1 MIMSFCLSVCLHVE
15 SSLYF
20 WNEAYFVL
28 MDNFFYMFLR
38 FDLQML
44 ENFSIFIN
52 KGNWS
57 VIFFSCLLFIWFVYQ
72 CNYCL
77 AIRLLGNV
85 PSLFVC
91 GIIWILLILIL
102 PWRYDPS
109 GLDNILGGRCLIT
122 FWPLF
127 KLLIWSWFIL
137 DRSSISKKNPFFMF
151 SCVVY
156 KFLKARL

>member
-1 MIMSFCLSVCLHVE
+1 
-15 SSLYF
+15 
-20 WNEAYFVL
+20 
-28 MDNFFYMFLR
+28 MFLS

-91 GIIWILLILIL
+91 GIIWILLVLIL

-151 SCVVY
+151 SCVVH